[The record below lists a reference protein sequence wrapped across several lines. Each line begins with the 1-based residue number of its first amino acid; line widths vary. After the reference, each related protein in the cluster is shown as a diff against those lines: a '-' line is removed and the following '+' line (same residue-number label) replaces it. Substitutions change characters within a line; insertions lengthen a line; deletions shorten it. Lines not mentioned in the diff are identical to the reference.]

1 MKPLEEDGPVPKRR
15 RIQKNSES
23 VTISMED
30 LNLPNLP
37 NEIWIKILKYL
48 STKDILRNMAPVS
61 RRFHQISQ
69 DPFLIKKIELKSNQE
84 FDFSD
89 FFKVLKR
96 SEKLTCLSL
105 DLNFIGQ
112 VYQIENIFEKL
123 PFLVKHPQ
131 HLEEFCLLNSSCDLK
146 EFQGNVL
153 KYLEQQCPKLKIL
166 KIDCFRSD
174 TMTETSKTI
183 SKFKF
188 ESVKEFHLTLRGDRV
203 RVPNVPFLERNLL
216 MTFVKNITPS
226 LPNIR
231 HLQLSIPFPPFWEC
245 RRDQRWIRRELKE
258 FGQQIGVKIE
268 IWNLQDISLEIPCE
282 SYSIG
287 RTL

>member
-1 MKPLEEDGPVPKRR
+1 MRKLKNNHHFFSSLDFSLFDSISEIMKPLEEDGPVPKRR

-37 NEIWIKILKYL
+37 NEIWIKILEYL

-69 DPFLIKKIELKSNQE
+69 DPFLIKRIELKSNQE
-84 FDFSD
+84 FEFWSRLKEINYFSD

-146 EFQGNVL
+146 QFQGKVL
-153 KYLEQQCPKLKIL
+153 KLPP
-166 KIDCFRSD
+166 D
-174 TMTETSKTI
+174 ETTVNVCKNL
-183 SKFKF
+183 
-188 ESVKEFHLTLRGDRV
+188 SVFLSTDMERLNLMETQEKE
-203 RVPNVPFLERNLL
+203 
-216 MTFVKNITPS
+216 
-226 LPNIR
+226 
-231 HLQLSIPFPPFWEC
+231 LS
-245 RRDQRWIRRELKE
+245 RL
-258 FGQQIGVKIE
+258 
-268 IWNLQDISLEIPCE
+268 
-282 SYSIG
+282 
-287 RTL
+287 